1 MMNRKRYRAFAV
13 GLLGTTMLVAS
24 GNANAQTAADQ
35 STSAADQAA
44 ATEETAAPGD
54 IVVTAQKRSES
65 IQKVPIS
72 ILALSPETL
81 DQHQVMSFDDYTKL
95 LPSASY
101 QTLGPG
107 LSTLSFRGIFS
118 GKDGNVSASQPT
130 SGVYLDEVPV
140 TTIGAL
146 LDVHIYDVA
155 RVEALAG
162 PQGTLFGASSLAGTL
177 RIITNK
183 PDPSEVSGSYDLQL
197 NKFGEGD
204 VGGSIEGY
212 VNVPLN
218 ERTALRIVGFYKHDG
233 GYIDNTLGTRTFNR
247 PNNASGTVT
256 NSPLTINN
264 ADVVEDD
271 FNDVTTY
278 GGRMALGIELSDDW
292 TITPSIAAQEQ
303 RTHGSFLF
311 DPKVGD
317 LEVHNY
323 IGGESLDKWYQAGLT
338 VNGKVGNWDL
348 LYAGGYI
355 RRHNSATADYSY
367 YTVAYDA
374 TTNFNYL
381 NTANGTPINPNQYVE
396 RDYRFTKQSH
406 EFRVS
411 SPTGERLQ
419 VTAGLF
425 FQRQRT
431 NYLQDYFVPG
441 ARAAVTAPTIL
452 VTGDDQFLTRGHRVD
467 RDYAIFGQ
475 ADFKITPT
483 LTLTGGIRGFK
494 YRNSLLGF
502 SGTAGTVRA
511 RCPGAVYSPTCVTI
525 DKVAKGSGETHK
537 VSLAWQATP
546 DKMLYATYSTGFRP
560 GGINRPLGF
569 EPYDP
574 DTLTNYEV
582 GFKTSFFDRMLRF
595 NGAIYQEDWHGVQ
608 YALPGANGVASIVN
622 AGNARVRGAE
632 IDLTAR
638 LGGLTLSASGAYND
652 AKLTTPF
659 CNLPNGVLRCDL
671 GVNAPKGTRL
681 PVQPKFKGN
690 LTARYEFEA
699 GSTPLFFQASMLH
712 QSNSTSLLR
721 TRDNNALGNVPG
733 FTTFDFSFGGE
744 IWENTTFELFMN
756 NAFDE
761 RGILS
766 RNSQCVLLVCLQN
779 GRAFPVKPQIF
790 GVKFGQKF

>member
-1 MMNRKRYRAFAV
+1 MNTKRCKALAV
-13 GLLGTTMLVAS
+13 GLLGTTMLVGGS
-24 GNANAQTAADQ
+24 RANAQTVAQPNADQ
-35 STSAADQAA
+35 SAPAADNSAQ
-44 ATEETAAPGD
+44 GD
-54 IVVTAQKRSES
+54 IIVTAQKRSES
-65 IQKVPIS
+65 IQRVPIS
-72 ILALSPETL
+72 MQALTPEVLA
-81 DQHQVMSFDDYTKL
+81 QHQVQSFDDYTKL

-118 GKDGNVSASQPT
+118 GKDGNVAAAQPT

-146 LDVHIYDVA
+146 LDVHVYDVA

-183 PDPSEVSGSYDLQL
+183 PDPSRVSASYDLQL
-197 NKFGEGD
+197 NKFGKGA
-204 VGGSIEGY
+204 VGGTAEGY

-218 ERTALRIVGFYKHDG
+218 DRTALRIVGFYEHDG
-233 GYIDNTLGTRTFNR
+233 GYIDNVLGTRTFNR
-247 PNNASGTVT
+247 PHTVNGAVV
-256 NSPLTINN
+256 NSPLTVTN
-264 ADVVEDD
+264 ANVVENN
-271 FNDVTTY
+271 FNDATTY
-278 GGRMALGIELSDDW
+278 GGRAALGIELSDDW

-303 RTHGSFLF
+303 HTNGSFLY

-317 LEVHNY
+317 LAVRNY
-323 IGGESLDKWYQAGLT
+323 ITGESEDKWYQAALT
-338 VNGKVGNWDL
+338 VNGKVGNWNV

-355 RRHNSATADYSY
+355 KRHNSATADYSY
-367 YTVAYDA
+367 YTVAYDT

-381 NTANGTPINPNQYVE
+381 NTAAGVPINPNQFVR

-406 EFRVS
+406 ELRLS

-425 FQRQRT
+425 FQRQQT
-431 NYLQDYFVPG
+431 NYLQGYFVPG
-441 ARAAVTAPTIL
+441 AQAAVTAPTVL
-452 VTGDDQFLTRGHRVD
+452 VTGDDQFVTRGHRVD

-494 YRNSLLGF
+494 YRNTLVGF
-502 SGTAGTVRA
+502 SGSAGTVRNLCA
-511 RCPGAVYSPTCVTI
+511 GVFTASCVSI
-525 DKVAKGSGETHK
+525 DKEAKGTGETHK
-537 VSLAWQATP
+537 VSLSWQVTP
-546 DKMLYATYSTGFRP
+546 DKMIYATYSTGFRP
-560 GGINRPLGF
+560 GGINRPAGF
-569 EPYDP
+569 AQYDP
-574 DTLTNYEV
+574 DTLTNYEL
-582 GFKTSFFDRMLRF
+582 GFKTSFFDRKLRF
-595 NGAIYQEDWHGVQ
+595 NAALYQEDWHGVQ
-608 YALPGANGVASIVN
+608 YSLPGANGVSSIVN

-632 IDLTAR
+632 IDLSAR

-652 AKLTTPF
+652 GKLTTPF

-671 GVNAPKGTRL
+671 GINAPAGTRL
-681 PVQPKFKGN
+681 PVQPRLKGN
-690 LTARYEFEA
+690 VTARYEFDV
-699 GSTPLFFQASMLH
+699 GSTQLFTQASMLH
-712 QSNSTSLLR
+712 QSSSTSVLR
-721 TRDNNALGNVPG
+721 TRDNNALGNVPA

-744 IWENTTFELFMN
+744 IWGNSTFEFFIQ

-761 RGILS
+761 RGQLS
-766 RNSQCVLLVCLQN
+766 RNSQCVLLLCLQN
-779 GRAFPVKPQIF
+779 GRTFPVKPQLF